1 MKNTLTLLAIALM
14 LASGT
19 TTVAQADG
27 GGGATM
33 GERATAMTWRIAERT
48 QLSEGQY
55 IKLRRLN
62 VGLLSEMTSL
72 RKQLKAEPANLDQ
85 ALADLMQRYEWD
97 VAALLQPKQLAVYD
111 GLKSEFTAVNIH

>member
-1 MKNTLTLLAIALM
+1 MKNVLTLLGLVLLM
-14 LASGT
+14 SSGT
-19 TTVAQADG
+19 PTAAQADG
-27 GGGATM
+27 GGTTM

-62 VGLLSEMTSL
+62 VGLLSEMATL
-72 RKQLKAEPANLDQ
+72 RNQLKAEPANLDQ
-85 ALADLMQRYEWD
+85 ALSDLLQRYEWD

-111 GLKSEFTAVNIH
+111 GLKSEFTAVNIR

>member
-1 MKNTLTLLAIALM
+1 MKNVLTLLALATLM
-14 LASGT
+14 ASGT
-19 TTVAQADG
+19 PTVAQADG
-27 GGGATM
+27 GGITL

-62 VGLLSEMTSL
+62 LSLLAEMASL
-72 RKQLKAEPANLDQ
+72 RNTLKTEPANLDK
-85 ALADLMQRYEWD
+85 ALADLQQRYDWD

-111 GLKSEFTAVNIH
+111 GLKSEFTAANIR

>member
-1 MKNTLTLLAIALM
+1 MKNVLTLLA
-14 LASGT
+14 LASFLAAANPT
-19 TTVAQADG
+19 AAQADG
-27 GGGATM
+27 GGVTL

-62 VGLLSEMTSL
+62 VGLLSEMATL
-72 RKQLKAEPANLDQ
+72 RKELKADPANLDK
-85 ALADLMQRYEWD
+85 ALADVLQRYEWD

-111 GLKSEFTAVNIH
+111 GLKSEFTAVNIR